1 MLKYKS
7 ADTFKLIDAFVMLSE
22 KGVEGLPEAMQTL
35 TNYPPKVIQTFLDT
49 IESIQDKH
57 IKENYIGLIGL
68 ITLRLNFAENENNN
82 LNEKE

>member
-7 ADTFKLIDAFVMLSE
+7 IDTFRLIDAFVMLSE

-35 TNYPPKVIQTFLDT
+35 TNYPPKVIQTFLDS
-49 IESIQDKH
+49 IESVKDKH

-68 ITLRLNFAENENNN
+68 ITLRLNFAETESNN